1 MQKENTLREEE
12 KGATTSLKTDSLTF
26 EDKQNLIGF
35 FSLLLQVD
43 KRINPQNY
51 KPQKQRND

>member
-1 MQKENTLREEE
+1 MQKENTPREE
-12 KGATTSLKTDSLTF
+12 KMGTTTSLKIDRLTF

-51 KPQKQRND
+51 KPQKTKNA